1 MINDGK
7 TISNLYTKCRIDI
20 IKMDKD
26 SGELLENTGFSLC
39 NDKGKEISRGY
50 TDSEGKLSFENL
62 PEGTY
67 YIREFKAC
75 EGYRKDESVHQ
86 VILSKENREKKL
98 EIANEV
104 IPAETPDTSDK
115 TQCMLWIIILMVT
128 FLNFL
133 KILTKRHSKSII

>member
-86 VILSKENREKKL
+86 VILSKENREKKMNKL
-98 EIANEV
+98 LFKYKRGY
-104 IPAETPDTSDK
+104 S
-115 TQCMLWIIILMVT
+115 
-128 FLNFL
+128 L
-133 KILTKRHSKSII
+133 KMHSGFKRQKDIQ